1 MDSAKQEKYETYKRY
16 DWDND
21 KDFKTYMDNV
31 TMSTPDRAKME
42 RIRRKWYQKNK
53 DKDFDVEYDPDVN
66 KINEEK
72 KQQESERREQA
83 S

>member
-1 MDSAKQEKYETYKRY
+1 MDTAKQEKYETYKRY

-21 KDFKTYMDNV
+21 

-53 DKDFDVEYDPDVN
+53 DKDFDVDFDPDVN